1 MATQVVRKMCLAKL
15 FRGDCRS
22 ITTTSRLSVAG
33 YKKLLEDR
41 DIELLKKKIGDL
53 EATPAPNLENKNV
66 TFEALFRRSKFCQ
79 LGNISNS
86 IVMGKVI
93 DVVYDDLY
101 IDFGGKFHC
110 VCPRPMTTVVI
121 KNEETGKE
129 EIVQRFDESYT
140 FGTRVKLLLKEFE
153 MADKFLGSARYTS
166 LLEADAVLLGHVTQ
180 KEILQEELQ
189 ENILY

>member
-1 MATQVVRKMCLAKL
+1 AGHTSSMATKLARRTNLSKL
-15 FRGDCRS
+15 FKGYHRCFRA
-22 ITTTSRLSVAG
+22 TSCVSVDG

-41 DIELLKKKIGDL
+41 DMQLLKQKIGGF
-53 EATPAPNLENKNV
+53 EVTPAPDLSKQNV

-79 LGNISNS
+79 LGNFSGS

-93 DVVYDDLY
+93 DVVNDDLY

-110 VCPRPMTTVVI
+110 VCPRP
-121 KNEETGKE
+121 KRCGK
-129 EIVQRFDESYT
+129 SYT
-140 FGTRVKLLLKEFE
+140 YGTRVKLLLKEFE
-153 MADKFLGSARYTS
+153 MADKFLGSARHTS
-166 LLEADAVLLGHVTQ
+166 LLEADAVLLGHMTQ